1 MTYRRAGFCHKY
13 KPKPKSERKYHWGK
27 KLLPK
32 VLKIKDKKKRSPGQ
46 TKLPWAVDE
55 TYKAEIREVA
65 EKFVVANAYNPQ
77 VAMQFFNDG

>member
-1 MTYRRAGFCHKY
+1 MLFAFCL
-13 KPKPKSERKYHWGK
+13 PEGCHWGK

-46 TKLPWAVDE
+46 TKLPWGEDIASNP
-55 TYKAEIREVA
+55 EIREVA